1 MFVGP
6 GEEGTGLTSLSCG
19 LVLLTA
25 LLWGTTDACMKYFS
39 PPAPVAESSPSL
51 VQQLRLLLASP
62 SYLACLAVNQLG
74 SAVFY
79 YSLATAPLSLVSP
92 VVNTA
97 KVVVTLGTGQ
107 LLGEPRLTA
116 RRLAGLLLLLAGCL
130 LLVASTAIDD
140 GGADQ

>member
-1 MFVGP
+1 M
-6 GEEGTGLTSLSCG
+6 
-19 LVLLTA
+19 
-25 LLWGTTDACMKYFS
+25 
-39 PPAPVAESSPSL
+39 AESSPSL

-97 KVVVTLGTGQ
+97 KVGWSRGVVVLGRDWECAGGGDPGDGAAAGRAPPYCPPTGRAAAAS
-107 LLGEPRLTA
+107 GRLSSPGSQHCY
-116 RRLAGLLLLLAGCL
+116 R
-130 LLVASTAIDD
+130 
-140 GGADQ
+140 